1 MRDSESTSGF
11 TLIETL
17 VALTIFVAGYVVVH
31 QSVMLAWRGA
41 QTAWA
46 EEGAVR
52 LAQSQLATAGVETR
66 LQEGETRGRTPD
78 GFAWVRR
85 VELYRPPPGAPG
97 ASAPDGGGRA
107 GRIAGYWVS
116 VTVTWRGGLLQSAR
130 SLELKTLRLAAR
142 P

>member
-1 MRDSESTSGF
+1 MRESDGTSGF

-41 QTAWA
+41 RIAWA
-46 EEGAVR
+46 EEAAVR

-66 LQEGETRGRTPD
+66 LQEGEERGRTPD
-78 GFAWVRR
+78 GFAWTRR
-85 VELYRPPPGAPG
+85 VELYRSPSVANLPE
-97 ASAPDGGGRA
+97 SSGRA
-107 GRIAGYWVS
+107 GRIAGYWVT
-116 VTVTWRGGLLQSAR
+116 VTVRWRGGLLESTR
-130 SLELKTLRLAAR
+130 SLELKTLKLAAR

>member
-1 MRDSESTSGF
+1 MRDGEPTSGF

-46 EEGAVR
+46 EEEAVR
-52 LAQSQLATAGVETR
+52 LAQSQLATAGVESR
-66 LQEGETRGRTPD
+66 LQEGEARGRTPD

-85 VELYRPPPGAPG
+85 VELYRPPPGA
-97 ASAPDGGGRA
+97 SAPGDGGRA

-116 VTVTWRGGLLQSAR
+116 VTVTWRGGPMQSAR
-130 SLELKTLRLAAR
+130 SLELKTLKLAAR

>member
-1 MRDSESTSGF
+1 MRDGEPTSGF

-46 EEGAVR
+46 EEEAVR
-52 LAQSQLATAGVETR
+52 LAQSQLAIAGVESR
-66 LQEGETRGRTPD
+66 LQEGEARGRTPD

-85 VELYRPPPGAPG
+85 VELYRPPPGA
-97 ASAPDGGGRA
+97 SAPGDGGRA

-116 VTVTWRGGLLQSAR
+116 VTVTWRGGPMQSAR
-130 SLELKTLRLAAR
+130 SLELKTLKLAAR

>member
-1 MRDSESTSGF
+1 MRDGEPTSGF

-46 EEGAVR
+46 EEQAVR
-52 LAQSQLATAGVETR
+52 LAQSQLATAGVEAR
-66 LQEGETRGRTPD
+66 LQEGEARGRTPD

-85 VELYRPPPGAPG
+85 VELYRPPLG
-97 ASAPDGGGRA
+97 ASASGGGGRA

-116 VTVTWRGGLLQSAR
+116 VTVTWRSGSLQSAR
-130 SLELKTLRLAAR
+130 SLELKTLKLAAR

>member
-1 MRDSESTSGF
+1 MRASDGTSGF

-41 QTAWA
+41 RIAWT
-46 EEGAVR
+46 EEAAVR

-66 LQEGETRGRTPD
+66 LQEGEERGRTPD
-78 GFAWVRR
+78 GYAWTRR
-85 VELYRPPPGAPG
+85 VELYRSPSGANLPE
-97 ASAPDGGGRA
+97 SGGRA
-107 GRIAGYWVS
+107 GRIAGYWVT
-116 VTVTWRGGLLQSAR
+116 VTVRWRGGLLESTR
-130 SLELKTLRLAAR
+130 SLELKTLKLATR

>member
-52 LAQSQLATAGVETR
+52 LAQSQLATASVETR
-66 LQEGETRGRTPD
+66 LQEGEARGRTPD

-85 VELYRPPPGAPG
+85 VALYRPPPGAG
-97 ASAPDGGGRA
+97 APDGGGRA

-116 VTVTWRGGLLQSAR
+116 VTVTWRGGPLQSAR

>member
-1 MRDSESTSGF
+1 MRDSEPTSGF

-46 EEGAVR
+46 EEEAVR

-66 LQEGETRGRTPD
+66 LQEGEARGRTPD

-85 VELYRPPPGAPG
+85 VELYRPPPGASV
-97 ASAPDGGGRA
+97 ADGDGRA

>member
-1 MRDSESTSGF
+1 MRDSEPTSGF

-46 EEGAVR
+46 EEEAVR
-52 LAQSQLATAGVETR
+52 LAQSQLAIAGVETR
-66 LQEGETRGRTPD
+66 LQEGEARGRTPD

-85 VELYRPPPGAPG
+85 VELYRPPLGAR
-97 ASAPDGGGRA
+97 APDGGGRA

-116 VTVTWRGGLLQSAR
+116 VTVTWRGGFLQSAR